1 MAHRRVAFI
10 DPLQLAM
17 TIGQTCHLAP
27 RLRPIVF
34 IHEPA
39 FCLDIKRVGL
49 RANVLAVC
57 RASSDRWTIG

>member
-1 MAHRRVAFI
+1 
-10 DPLQLAM
+10 M
-17 TIGQTCHLAP
+17 TIGLTCHLAP
-27 RLRPIVF
+27 RLRRIVF